1 MTSEV
6 IRRRSFH
13 RTLRGREGP
22 AQGIRKKVESVCE
35 FFLVDE
41 RQHSPGIGIVG
52 RLLDCAFQCRSRR
65 RMLLR
70 TDALKMCEA
79 AKNRFVRTQ
88 TGGIP
93 STECLTHAAR
103 QNAMGIC
110 DGRHN
115 LRNDVIEQIKRSLIA
130 KGTIICF
137 RPEMS
142 S

>member
-6 IRRRSFH
+6 IRRRSLH
-13 RTLRGREGP
+13 RTLRRRESP
-22 AQGIRKKVESVCE
+22 AQRIRKKVESVCE

-41 RQHSPGIGIVG
+41 RKHSPGIGIVG
-52 RLLDCAFQCRSRR
+52 RLLDRAFQCCSRW
-65 RMLLR
+65 RMFLG

-79 AKNRFVRTQ
+79 AKHGFVRTQ
-88 TGGIP
+88 SGGIP
-93 STECLTHAAR
+93 GTECLTHAAR

-115 LRNDVIEQIKRSLIA
+115 LGNDVIKQIKRSLIG
-130 KGTIICF
+130 KGTIIRF
-137 RPEMS
+137 GPEMS